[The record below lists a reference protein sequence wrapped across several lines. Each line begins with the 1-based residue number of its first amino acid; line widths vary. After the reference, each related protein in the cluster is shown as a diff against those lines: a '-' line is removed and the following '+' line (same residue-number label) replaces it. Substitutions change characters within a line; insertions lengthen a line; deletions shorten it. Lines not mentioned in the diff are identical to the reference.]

1 MRMMSKV
8 AGTAVLLFTLFPA
21 VAANAQ
27 VDCARADY
35 CNPNTPDVGG
45 SDSGSDVD
53 TDQPRGDS
61 AGGPGGAPV
70 SGGAAGSGGTTDDG
84 TAGNGGTTG
93 GGTAVLGAESEAPTG
108 AVSAESGGAAAATAP
123 SGALPITGGD
133 VIGIAAFGAAAVG
146 LGTILVK
153 RSKAARLA

>member
-1 MRMMSKV
+1 MRIMSKV

-21 VAANAQ
+21 VAAHAQ
-27 VDCARADY
+27 VDCSRADY
-35 CNPNTPDVGG
+35 CNPDTPDVGG

-53 TDQPRGDS
+53 TPRGGS
-61 AGGPGGAPV
+61 AGGPAGGPV
-70 SGGAAGSGGTTDDG
+70 SGG
-84 TAGNGGTTG
+84 TAGTGGTTG
-93 GGTAVLGAESEAPTG
+93 GGTDVLGAESEAPTG